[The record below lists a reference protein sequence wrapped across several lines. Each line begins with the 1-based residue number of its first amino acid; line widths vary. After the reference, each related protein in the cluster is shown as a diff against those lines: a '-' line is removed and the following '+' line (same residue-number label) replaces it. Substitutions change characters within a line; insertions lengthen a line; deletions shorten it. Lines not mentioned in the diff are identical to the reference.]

1 MGFISRGQLK
11 RVTDSY
17 RYPINETR
25 MFSSECGR
33 TVFLSHKHEEGDLL
47 FRIKVFLEN
56 QGVDVYI
63 DWLDPNMRH
72 KTNGKTADDL
82 QTKICTCNKFIFVAT
97 ELALE
102 STWCSWEVGYA
113 DAVKDE
119 TKDIAILPIVED
131 NKNWKGSEYL
141 QDYPTIEYRDGKT
154 KYTNGQS
161 IPEGYYIRYPHNR
174 TIISLNKWLRQ

>member
-1 MGFISRGQLK
+1 MGYISRGQLK

-33 TVFLSHKHEEGDLL
+33 TVFLSHKHEESDLL
-47 FRIKVFLEN
+47 FRIKMFLEK

-63 DWLDPNMRH
+63 DWLDPNMKH

-82 QTKICTCNKFIFVAT
+82 QKKIASCSKFIFIAT
-97 ELALE
+97 ESALE
-102 STWCSWEVGYA
+102 STWCSWEVGFA

-119 TKDIAILPIVED
+119 TKDIAILPIAED
-131 NKNWKGSEYL
+131 DKDWKGSEYL
-141 QDYPTIEYRDGKT
+141 QQYPWIQYEDKTGLFHVNMPDGTRTTLHQWLTI
-154 KYTNGQS
+154 
-161 IPEGYYIRYPHNR
+161 
-174 TIISLNKWLRQ
+174 